1 MRLKD
6 SNSALNFFEI
16 GEMSIQANLI
26 RMKKKQIETYF
37 PLLKFY
43 LFFMGILQGI
53 NQYTLTS
60 KTNVNKATHPHEP
73 SNQTENKIQ

>member
-16 GEMSIQANLI
+16 GEMSIEANFYQNE
-26 RMKKKQIETYF
+26 KKTQIESYF
-37 PLLKFY
+37 PLLKFS
-43 LFFMGILQGI
+43 FFLMGILQGI

-73 SNQTENKIQ
+73 SNQTENKI